1 MLAADQTPIRL
12 ITLDPG
18 HFHASLV
25 QKEMYPG
32 VSPRVTVYA
41 PLGFDLTEHLN
52 RVARFNLRPDKP
64 THWELDIHTSDDPL
78 AQMLRERPG
87 NVVVI
92 AGRNR
97 PKIDRIQASV
107 NAGLNVLSDKPW
119 VIRSA
124 DLPKVAATLDAAE
137 KKGLVAYDLMTERC
151 EATNY
156 IQKELVDDP
165 GVFGMIV
172 PGDAQNPGVYMESI
186 HWLLKTVD
194 GAPLL
199 RPVWFFD
206 TNEQGEGL
214 SDVGTHLVD
223 LAAWTL
229 FPQTILD
236 YREDVKMEA
245 AERFPTPMTAAEYK
259 KVTGAA
265 YTSADGVFNYY
276 CNTKVQYAL
285 RGVHI
290 KLDVLW
296 KYQNPTN
303 GPDTLV
309 AVYRG
314 TRSRV
319 EVREGEVY
327 VIPVNAADK
336 VAILNAASKRLAHY
350 GDVKATDA
358 GDRIKLNIP
367 SRLRVGHEAHF
378 AQVAAKFFEYLKNPA
393 SMPVWEKANMLAKYY
408 VTTMGVDMSQQ
419 SKH

>member
-1 MLAADQTPIRL
+1 MLAADQAPIHL

-52 RVARFNLRPDKP
+52 RVARFNLRADNP

-78 AQMLRERPG
+78 AQMLREKPG

-137 KKGLVAYDLMTERC
+137 KKGLVAYDLMTERY
-151 EATNY
+151 EVTNY

-165 GVFGMIV
+165 EIFGAIV

-206 TNEQGEGL
+206 TKEQGEGL

-223 LAAWTL
+223 LVAWTL

-236 YREDVKMEA
+236 YRKDIKMESA
-245 AERFPTPMTAAEYK
+245 SRFPTTMTAAEYK
-259 KVTGAA
+259 KVTGTAREGA
-265 YTSADGVFNYY
+265 LDYY

-285 RGVHI
+285 RGVNV

-296 KYQNPTN
+296 KYESPVAS
-303 GPDTLV
+303 PDTLI
-309 AVYRG
+309 AIYRG

-319 EVREGEVY
+319 EVREGQVY
-327 VIPVNAADK
+327 IVPVNAADK
-336 VAILNAASKRLAHY
+336 FAILEAARKRLVHY
-350 GDVKATDA
+350 GDVKAEDA
-358 GDRIKLNIP
+358 GDRIKLTIP
-367 SRLRVGHEAHF
+367 DRLRVGHEAHF
-378 AQVAAKFFEYLKNPA
+378 AQVAKKFFEYLKSPA
-393 SMPVWEKANMLAKYY
+393 SLPAWEKANMMAKYY
-408 VTTMGVDMSQQ
+408 VSTAGVDLSQ
-419 SKH
+419 SK